1 MSSPTAT
8 TRSSFFDRVGHF
20 ASLEIRRFGSPGAFL
35 VEPGAGPEADTIL
48 LLGAEIPPDAREGTL
63 VPVFIALDSAD
74 RPLATTLSPKVA
86 VGEVA
91 FLKVTACTPV
101 GAFVDWGLAKEL
113 LVPFAEQTRD
123 VQVGETH
130 AIGLYVDNSGR
141 LAGTMRVNAMLGV
154 DANLRAGEWVEGE
167 AWRNEPDIGLF
178 VIIERR
184 FLGLVPR
191 HEPHTLTR
199 GQAARFRVTR
209 VHPDGK
215 IELSARGPVHQ
226 ELERD
231 AAAILEVLAR
241 PETLAVGD
249 RSSPE
254 EIRARFGLS
263 KKAFKRAVGTLLKA
277 GRVTVDDAG
286 RVKLVRDNPAG
297 SGPS

>member
-1 MSSPTAT
+1 MSSPPAPR
-8 TRSSFFDRVGHF
+8 RSAFHDRIGHF

-35 VEPGAGPEADTIL
+35 AEPGAAPDADTIL
-48 LLGAEIPPDAREGTL
+48 LLGAEIPDDAREGTL

-74 RPLATTLSPKVA
+74 RPLATTLSPKLA

-130 AIGLYVDNSGR
+130 AIGLYIDNSGR
-141 LAGTMRVNAMLGV
+141 LAGTMRVNRLLGV
-154 DANLRAGEWVEGE
+154 DGDFQEGQWVEGE
-167 AWRNEPDIGLF
+167 AWRNEPAVGLF

-191 HEPHTLTR
+191 HEPHTLAR
-199 GQAARFRVTR
+199 GQAARFRITR

-215 IELSARGPVHQ
+215 LELSARGPVHQ
-226 ELERD
+226 ELESD
-231 AAAILEVLAR
+231 GEAILRGLSR
-241 PETLAVGD
+241 PGAAPVGD
-249 RSSPE
+249 RSPPE

-263 KKAFKRAVGTLLKA
+263 KKAFKRAVGTLLKT
-277 GRVTVDDAG
+277 GRVTVDETG
-286 RVKLVRDNPAG
+286 RVELVGDQGRDKPR
-297 SGPS
+297 

>member
-1 MSSPTAT
+1 MSSPPAPR
-8 TRSSFFDRVGHF
+8 RSAFHDRIGHF

-35 VEPGAGPEADTIL
+35 AEPGAAPDADTIL
-48 LLGAEIPPDAREGTL
+48 LLGAEIPDDAREGTL

-74 RPLATTLSPKVA
+74 RPLATTLSPKLA

-130 AIGLYVDNSGR
+130 AIGLYIDNSGR
-141 LAGTMRVNAMLGV
+141 LAGTMRVNRLLGV
-154 DANLRAGEWVEGE
+154 DGDFQEGQWVEGE
-167 AWRNEPDIGLF
+167 AWRNEPTVGLF

-191 HEPHTLTR
+191 HEPHTLSR
-199 GQAARFRVTR
+199 GQAARFRITR

-215 IELSARGPVHQ
+215 LELSARGPVHQ
-226 ELERD
+226 ELESD
-231 AAAILEVLAR
+231 GEAILRGLSR
-241 PETLAVGD
+241 PGAAPVGD
-249 RSSPE
+249 RSPPE

-263 KKAFKRAVGTLLKA
+263 KKAFKRAVGTLLKT
-277 GRVTVDDAG
+277 GRVTVDETG
-286 RVKLVRDNPAG
+286 RVELVPDQGRDKPR
-297 SGPS
+297 